1 MEKVYSDSIRACNK
15 HYGQP
20 TKHPLA
26 AAMQVKMKKATVII
40 QIILMICFTMK
51 ARSENRI
58 NITID
63 NQTMSAT
70 LVENEA
76 TKALTE
82 KLSNGAITIS
92 MSNYGG
98 FEKVGELP
106 WTLPS
111 SDTRITTKPGDI
123 MLYVGNNIVIFYG
136 ENTWAYTP
144 LGTLET
150 TDPSEISK
158 FVGSG
163 SKEVTISLDNPSNI
177 GDVYT
182 DANTK
187 EKVYALDGKEMQGRP
202 LAPGLYIINNK
213 KVIIK

>member
-1 MEKVYSDSIRACNK
+1 
-15 HYGQP
+15 
-20 TKHPLA
+20 
-26 AAMQVKMKKATVII
+26 
-40 QIILMICFTMK
+40 MK

-70 LVENEA
+70 LAENEA
-76 TKALTE
+76 TKALME

-106 WTLPS
+106 WSLPT

-144 LGTLET
+144 LGTLQT

-158 FVGSG
+158 FVGNS

-177 GDVYT
+177 GDVYP

-187 EKVYALDGKEMQGRP
+187 ETVFALDGKEMQGRP